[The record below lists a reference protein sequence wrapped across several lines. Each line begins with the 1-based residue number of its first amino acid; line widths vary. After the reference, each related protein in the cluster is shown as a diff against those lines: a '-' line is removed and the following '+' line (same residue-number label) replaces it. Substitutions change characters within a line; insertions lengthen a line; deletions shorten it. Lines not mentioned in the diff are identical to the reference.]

1 MVEMKFQ
8 QIQGD
13 HFLFIKRA
21 NNGKVTALMVI
32 VDDIIVTGDYFKEIN
47 LLKGWLA
54 REFGIKD
61 LGRLRYFL
69 GIEVAH

>member
-1 MVEMKFQ
+1 MEMKFQ

-47 LLKGWLA
+47 LLKG
-54 REFGIKD
+54 
-61 LGRLRYFL
+61 
-69 GIEVAH
+69 